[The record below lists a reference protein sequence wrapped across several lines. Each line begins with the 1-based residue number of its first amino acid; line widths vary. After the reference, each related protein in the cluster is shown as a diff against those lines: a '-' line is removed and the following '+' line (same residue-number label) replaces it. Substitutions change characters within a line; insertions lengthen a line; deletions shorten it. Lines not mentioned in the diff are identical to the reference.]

1 MLAAFRLASHLGKTL
16 SELDI
21 TWEEFVYWQAY
32 FHLEPPEE
40 PAMQRTAAI
49 LAQITNMS
57 GKSLPKGK
65 TVTADD
71 FIGRKSNVQS
81 IEDQIAFFK
90 TLGKE
95 SK

>member
-1 MLAAFRLASHLGKTL
+1 MAVFRLASHLGKTV

-21 TWEEFVYWQAY
+21 TWDEFVYWQAY
-32 FHLEPPEE
+32 LRLENPEE
-40 PAMQRTAAI
+40 PANLRTAA
-49 LAQITNMS
+49 LMAQITNMS

-71 FIGRKSNVQS
+71 FMGKAKTHQS
-81 IEDQIAFFK
+81 IQDQIAFFK
-90 TLGKE
+90 SLKG